1 MASVFNQGLG
11 DLRNILTWTGSMGDQ
26 EDPWPRSMVHIA
38 LGGCVGLPSPQVGE
52 WTSKFVAEGVRVRAA
67 LANLKLNFL
76 CLRSVI
82 LNYL

>member
-1 MASVFNQGLG
+1 
-11 DLRNILTWTGSMGDQ
+11 MGDQ

-67 LANLKLNFL
+67 STKFL
-76 CLRSVI
+76 IKVLRI
-82 LNYL
+82 I